1 MQQSETSK
9 LIGGPDSGSCIEE
22 ALKIELLDRLEMSV
36 GQTSENR
43 IKDISYKRVMY

>member
-1 MQQSETSK
+1 MRSEKKIKDVTYSD
-9 LIGGPDSGSCIEE
+9 GGSCIKE